1 MATDYKALIRIRQWD
16 LDEQRRQ
23 LGQLNAAYTRIEQE
37 IAKLQADYER
47 EQAALAETDFIA
59 AGTFGNYTEG
69 MIKRRNSLQQ
79 ALKSLDQQIA
89 EKTEEVREAFQEVK
103 KFELAQEELEAAED
117 ARLQRLENIEL
128 DDIAV
133 DAHSRRQK
141 AGD

>member
-1 MATDYKALIRIRQWD
+1 
-16 LDEQRRQ
+16 
-23 LGQLNAAYTRIEQE
+23 
-37 IAKLQADYER
+37 
-47 EQAALAETDFIA
+47 
-59 AGTFGNYTEG
+59 